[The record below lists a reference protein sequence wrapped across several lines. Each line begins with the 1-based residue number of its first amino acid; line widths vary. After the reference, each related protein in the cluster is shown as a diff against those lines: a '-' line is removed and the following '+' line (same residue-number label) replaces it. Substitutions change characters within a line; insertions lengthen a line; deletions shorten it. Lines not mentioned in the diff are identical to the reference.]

1 MSPDE
6 EESKIPNATP
16 MSVKDRAKHLNKMAS
31 ETDIHSSKA
40 HKHERVCMALAFP
53 ISYQKRFIFI
63 EARFSFLKC
72 QDDFFLTSNYMYFR
86 LKNAVKMTLVP
97 YQVYPYRYVNTF
109 SCIFAMMC
117 V

>member
-40 HKHERVCMALAFP
+40 HKHERVRIACF
-53 ISYQKRFIFI
+53 
-63 EARFSFLKC
+63 
-72 QDDFFLTSNYMYFR
+72 
-86 LKNAVKMTLVP
+86 
-97 YQVYPYRYVNTF
+97 
-109 SCIFAMMC
+109 
-117 V
+117 

>member
-40 HKHERVCMALAFP
+40 HKHERVRIAC
-53 ISYQKRFIFI
+53 
-63 EARFSFLKC
+63 FLKGRFLSPHWYFKRKRPDVSQC
-72 QDDFFLTSNYMYFR
+72 QLNFKSETILTLFVCDNVTFI
-86 LKNAVKMTLVP
+86 TLG
-97 YQVYPYRYVNTF
+97 
-109 SCIFAMMC
+109 
-117 V
+117 